1 MTTNHKTLWEL
12 LWDYDPN
19 GLVAVNHDLDIKVVN
34 PAFCR
39 MFHTSAETAMG
50 QKLTTLIPDAS
61 DFIQTWEEGGEAR
74 GIEREYPQHNLYV
87 RLVLFSIREEDIIAC
102 ILVDLTHEFQQKNE
116 MVTLKRETIQ
126 QVSQVVDKQMS
137 VAQQIAGLLGETT
150 AETKVS
156 LLKLLEMIEQENI

>member
-1 MTTNHKTLWEL
+1 MTTNKTLWEL

-39 MFHTSAETAMG
+39 MFHTSADQALG

-61 DFIQTWEEGGEAR
+61 DFIQAWEEGSEIK
-74 GIEREYPQHNLYV
+74 GIEREFPQLNLYV
-87 RLVLFSIREEDIIAC
+87 RLVLFSIREQDIIAC

-116 MVTLKRETIQ
+116 MVNMKRETIQ
-126 QVSQVVDKQMS
+126 QVGQVVDQQMA

-150 AETKVS
+150 AETKVM
-156 LLKLLEMIEQENI
+156 LLKLLEMLERENN